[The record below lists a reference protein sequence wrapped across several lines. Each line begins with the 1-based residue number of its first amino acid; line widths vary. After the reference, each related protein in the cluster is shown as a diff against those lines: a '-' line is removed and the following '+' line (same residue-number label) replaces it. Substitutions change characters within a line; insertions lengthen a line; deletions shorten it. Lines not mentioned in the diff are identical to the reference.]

1 MIKIA
6 KKDITTTEADV
17 IVNAA
22 NSYLMHKGGVALA
35 IAKKAGPIIDEQ
47 SRKIIEQHGKLRVT
61 EVAVTSAGNLKA
73 KYIIHAV
80 GPKGTKPQLLEK
92 TLTNVFEKAIE
103 LNARKIAI
111 PPISCGTF
119 GFDKKIGA
127 KILIN
132 VAKKYEK
139 HFEEI
144 LIASIDEEI
153 ITYLRK
159 EQKMQQGN

>member
-6 KKDITTTEADV
+6 KQDITEVETDI

-47 SRKIIEQHGKLRVT
+47 SRKIIEQHGKLKVT

-73 KYIIHAV
+73 KWVIHAV
-80 GPKGTKPQLLEK
+80 GPRGTKPELLEK

-111 PPISCGTF
+111 PPISCGIF
-119 GFDKKIGA
+119 GFDKKLGA
-127 KILIN
+127 KILIK

-139 HFEEI
+139 HFDEI
-144 LIASIDEEI
+144 LIVSIDEEI
-153 ITYLRK
+153 ITYLKK
-159 EQKMQQGN
+159 EQKMQQSN